1 MSFKEQAGLD
11 IARTFLNDLEFAET
25 KQIDGKPM
33 HVVVDDYSLVGRTAG
48 GDTHTD
54 GLYSAQL
61 LVFVSAAEYGPRPK
75 QNKLLNM
82 NGRDY
87 RIAKVEEDMGVYT
100 FTLEANRV

>member
-1 MSFKEQAGLD
+1 MSFKEQVERD
-11 IARTFLNDLEFAET
+11 IVRTFLNVLEFAEAR
-25 KQIDGKPM
+25 QIDGREM

-48 GDTHTD
+48 GDTHMD

-61 LVFVSAAEYGPRPK
+61 LLFVSVAEYGPRPK
-75 QNKLLNM
+75 QNKLLTM